1 MLKVESMFITVKM
14 DRPIDTDKHYISP
27 GGYELLFGNGESV
40 AFDFYESYG
49 NIDKNDE
56 STIHFELCDLDT
68 DSFPEAEKLAGL
80 LIGSRVKEI
89 TECYIYTGEE
99 DGKEE
104 INPLKITEMYFNVFN
119 GKDTTTVEIGESIL
133 SAYHFDCFAA
143 IPMQPEEA
151 WYSYKNSQQISSKT
165 GLIGYLRADMG
176 TNGNEFWSTWND
188 FRKDLKTDAFKSE
201 FDDVINSFRE
211 KGQFLSDRQALS
223 RFCDDTQKALKFGE
237 RYGAGRDYGVRVNTQ
252 DYAYLMRLNPH
263 KGEYNL
269 YCYCYRKDWLDS
281 HLAKARRGIRF
292 IDSHYNEQF
301 RIPDGDK
308 IRIIYPDD
316 QFADSTC
323 RYIDDY
329 HLEVDRNLYHICEFA
344 EIMESHGKTVI
355 PLRSSLPEHCYIY
368 LRTENKIGIVKK
380 GESGCYKTD
389 LLESNNLKSHSEAE
403 SFVDELNKKLGV
415 TRAQREAMMAG
426 SMFGWH
432 TPAADPKIY
441 DERGHIKR

>member
-1 MLKVESMFITVKM
+1 MLTIEKM
-14 DRPIDTDKHYISP
+14 VLSLKTDRPIDVNKHYISP
-27 GGYELLFGNGESV
+27 GGYELLFSNGETV
-40 AFDFYESYG
+40 AFDFIESYG
-49 NIDKNDE
+49 NVDKNDK
-56 STIHFELCDLDT
+56 SIIHYALFDLDT
-68 DSFPEAEKLAGL
+68 DSFPEAKKLTDYL
-80 LIGSRVKEI
+80 LGSRVEKI
-89 TECYIYTGEE
+89 IECYIYNGEDDE
-99 DGKEE
+99 EE
-104 INPLKITEMYFNVFN
+104 INPVEIKEMYFLISDNDN
-119 GKDTTTVEIGESIL
+119 EMTVEVGDKIL
-133 SAYHFDCFAA
+133 SAYHFDRFTT
-143 IPMQPEEA
+143 IPMKPEEVL
-151 WYSYKNSQQISSKT
+151 YSYKNSQQISSKT

-237 RYGAGRDYGVRVNTQ
+237 HYGAGRDYGVRVNTQ
-252 DYAYLMRLNPH
+252 DYTYLMRLNPH

-269 YCYCYRKDWLDS
+269 YCYCYRKDWLDK
-281 HLAKARRGIRF
+281 HLANARREIRF

-301 RIPDGDK
+301 RIPDGDR

-316 QFADSTC
+316 QFAERTC

-355 PLRSSLPEHCYIY
+355 PLRSSLPEHCYVY
-368 LRTENKIGIVKK
+368 LLTENRIGIVKK
-380 GESGCYKTD
+380 GESGYYKTD
-389 LLESNNLKSHSEAE
+389 LLESNNIKSHNEAE
-403 SFVDELNKKLGV
+403 SFVDELNGKLGV

-441 DERGHIKR
+441 DDHGHIKR